1 MSSTTL
7 SLDAPM
13 TDRLRHFER
22 LGDPL
27 ADALV
32 ADIAKMTSG
41 RGMAML
47 GRAIRDGIDTV
58 EDAPPSM
65 RAFFE
70 QVDTIPDWVDWEKMK
85 LASAALLHAGGLGV
99 FCMACYVT
107 PLFYVHPFANKPLTF
122 TGNLK
127 QRAARRGRETCRFV
141 FETFMPRGL
150 ERRADGWATTVR
162 VRVMHAYARHHLL
175 NSGRW
180 DGDQYGTPINQ
191 TYMASMSCFLSV
203 GWLRGLNQL
212 GIYLSQEEKEAVVHL
227 WRYSAHLMGIDKGLQ
242 FANENAALT
251 FWDAYEELR
260 PAPDE
265 DARLLVRALLD
276 AIPEVVE
283 VESRRAAHL
292 SHFGEAMSRYLLG
305 SRLANELDLARTPW
319 LLAMPILR
327 GGGWILRALAK
338 RSPKFHQ
345 WSRLSGTRLWMHIS
359 EYPEEGLEMFRP
371 SQPQATDTAAS

>member
-1 MSSTTL
+1 M
-7 SLDAPM
+7 A
-13 TDRLRHFER
+13 DRLRHFER
-22 LGDPL
+22 QGDPL

-32 ADIAKMTSG
+32 ADIVKMESG
-41 RGMAML
+41 HGMAML
-47 GRAIRDGIDTV
+47 GRAISQGIDAV
-58 EDAPPSM
+58 ENAPPSM

-70 QVDTIPDWVDWEKMK
+70 QVDTVPNWVDWEKMK

-107 PLFYVHPFANKPLTF
+107 PLFYVHPLANKPLTF

-191 TYMASMSCFLSV
+191 TYMASMSCFLSA
-203 GWLRGLNQL
+203 GWLRGLKLL
-212 GIYLSQEEKEAVVHL
+212 GIYLSEAEKDAVVHL
-227 WRYSAHLMGIDKGLQ
+227 WHYSAHLMGIDPAMQ
-242 FANENAALT
+242 FADEKAALD
-251 FWDAYEELR
+251 FWETYEELR
-260 PAPDE
+260 PEPDE
-265 DARLLVRALLD
+265 DARQLVRALLD
-276 AIPEVVE
+276 AIPEVLE
-283 VESRRAAHL
+283 AADAKRAVHL
-292 SHFGEAMSRYLLG
+292 PHFGEAMSRYLLG
-305 SRLANELDLARTPW
+305 SKLANQLDLARTPW
-319 LLAMPILR
+319 LLAMPVLR
-327 GGGWILRALAK
+327 GGGWILRAIAK

-345 WSRLSGTRLWMHIS
+345 WSRLSGTRLWIHIS
-359 EYPEEGLEMFRP
+359 EYADEGLEMYRP
-371 SQPQATDTAAS
+371 SHPPSRDKAAS

>member
-1 MSSTTL
+1 MTSSTL
-7 SLDAPM
+7 PPNAPM

-22 LGDPL
+22 QGDPL

-32 ADIAKMTSG
+32 ADIVKMESG

-47 GRAIRDGIDTV
+47 GRAISQGISAVD
-58 EDAPPSM
+58 EAPPSM

-70 QVDTIPDWVDWEKMK
+70 QVDTVPEWVDWERMK

-107 PLFYVHPFANKPLTF
+107 PLFYVHPLANKPLTF

-162 VRVMHAYARHHLL
+162 VRVMHAYARYHIL

-191 TYMASMSCFLSV
+191 TYMASMSCFLSA
-203 GWLRGLNQL
+203 GWLRGLKQL
-212 GIYLSQEEKEAVVHL
+212 GIHLSEVEKEAVVHL
-227 WRYSAHLMGIDKGLQ
+227 WHYSAYLMGIDKDLQ
-242 FANENAALT
+242 FANENAALD
-251 FWDAYEELR
+251 FWETYEEQR
-260 PAPDE
+260 PEPDE
-265 DARLLVRALLD
+265 DARQLVRALLD
-276 AIPEVVE
+276 AIPEVLE
-283 VESRRAAHL
+283 TESKRAAHL
-292 SHFGEAMSRYLLG
+292 PHFGEAMSRYLLG
-305 SRLANELDLARTPW
+305 SQLSNKLDLARTPW

-327 GGGWILRALAK
+327 GGGWILRAIAK

-345 WSRLSGTRLWMHIS
+345 WSRLSGTRLWIHVS
-359 EYPEEGLEMFRP
+359 EYPDEGLEMFRP
-371 SQPQATDTAAS
+371 SHSHASDKAS